1 MDTAEPGRA
10 SGDGA
15 DEVGDGGT
23 DHEVTSHA
31 VTAGARRAA
40 GMIALVAG
48 ALMHLIVGA
57 FVASS
62 GLVAPAWAVALLV
75 GVWAG
80 LAVML
85 WRWHRRRP
93 LAALGL
99 PFVAAV
105 VWWGTITLGENLLG
119 WRG

>member
-1 MDTAEPGRA
+1 MDATGSDRT

-15 DEVGDGGT
+15 DEVGDEVT
-23 DHEVTSHA
+23 DHAATGHA
-31 VTAGARRAA
+31 VAAGARRAA
-40 GMIALVAG
+40 GIVALFAG

-75 GVWAG
+75 AVWAG
-80 LAVML
+80 LAVLL
-85 WRWHRRRP
+85 WHWHRRRP
-93 LAALGL
+93 LAALLL
-99 PFVAAV
+99 PFVAAA
-105 VWWGTITLGENLLG
+105 VWWATITLGENLLG